1 MRKNFF
7 CKLLTFILLTVVGC
21 VTLIRCGGSGSE
33 TPEADEFDVSFVL
46 PSRIEAA
53 PEGLIEFIVKD
64 GKAPL
69 QSDAFMMTASDGI
82 SFNCN
87 IESVSSEKF
96 AVRLYKSAT
105 SGNYQVF
112 LKRGQRKKS
121 CGNTT

>member
-21 VTLIRCGGSGSE
+21 VTLIRCGGSGNE

-53 PEGLIEFIVKD
+53 PEGLIEFVVKD

-69 QSDAFMMTASDGI
+69 QSDVFLM
-82 SFNCN
+82 
-87 IESVSSEKF
+87 ESLSI
-96 AVRLYKSAT
+96 AT
-105 SGNYQVF
+105 SRASPPTSSRSDYTN
-112 LKRGQRKKS
+112 QRLPAPIRSISSVDSVKS
-121 CGNTT
+121 PSETQP

>member
-21 VTLIRCGGSGSE
+21 VTLIRCGGSGNE

-53 PEGLIEFIVKD
+53 PEGLIEFVVKD

-69 QSDAFMMTASDGI
+69 QLQHR
-82 SFNCN
+82 
-87 IESVSSEKF
+87 E
-96 AVRLYKSAT
+96 RLRR
-105 SGNYQVF
+105 QV
-112 LKRGQRKKS
+112 RGQTIQISDFRHLS
-121 CGNTT
+121 GLSQAWTA